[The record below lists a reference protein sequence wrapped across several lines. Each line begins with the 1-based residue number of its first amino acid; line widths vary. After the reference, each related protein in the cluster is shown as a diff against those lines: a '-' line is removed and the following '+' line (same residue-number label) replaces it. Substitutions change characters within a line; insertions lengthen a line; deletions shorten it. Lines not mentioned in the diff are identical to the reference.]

1 MLFSVFVLVGCLC
14 MEVQAQTYNV
24 FGTITSETP
33 GESLGNISV
42 GLKHSSY
49 YTVTDE
55 QGHYTI
61 TNVKSGKYTLVI
73 SSLGHKKVEREIV
86 VAGHDL
92 SVDVPLKGHVSSVDS
107 IVVVGEKE
115 KTFGVTRLK
124 DVEGT
129 AIYAGKKT
137 EVVVMSDI
145 TANTATNN
153 SRQIYSKIAG
163 LNIWESDGAGIQ
175 LGIGGRGLSPN
186 RTANFNTRQ
195 NGYDISADALGYPE
209 SYYSPSS
216 ESIDRIEVVRGAASL
231 QYGTQFGGMVNFKL
245 KKGPADKK
253 VEVVSRQSAGSWG
266 FFNTFNSVGG
276 TVKKVN
282 YYGFLQHKQ
291 GDGWRSNS
299 GFNNNVAY
307 ASATY
312 TVTPR
317 LSIGVQYTYMHYL
330 AQQAG
335 GLTEDS
341 YRQDPRQST
350 RRRNWFKVDWNL
362 AAVTLDYK
370 INERVKIN
378 TRFFGLAASR
388 SALGLLKTSAD
399 ADDGGNRD
407 LWIDK
412 YRNFGN
418 ETRLLWHYNLGKM
431 ESTLLVGM
439 RYYNGHTD
447 RKQGVGNAASSGI
460 SSDFKLDNQSNLE
473 YSSYSFPNQN
483 LALFAENIF
492 QLSPKLSVIPG
503 VRYETIKTVA
513 DGFYGL
519 PQRDLAGNVYN
530 VIHTNEYRKNTRSF
544 IIGGVGM
551 SFIQSD
557 LLQLYA
563 NVSQNYRA
571 INFNDMRVINP
582 NLQVDPNLKDET
594 GYSADIGSRG
604 NISDIINYDISLFM
618 IHYNNRIG
626 TVLETDTATFNV
638 YRYRTNVSSSLNIG
652 VESFV
657 EVNLWRLIKGESAK
671 SNISVFSNLTFVDA
685 RYTGSKESAFH
696 DRKVELA
703 PNVIFKT
710 GLSYKTKKFKATLQ
724 YAYTGEQFTDA
735 TNTPSLASKHGNGV
749 IGLMPAYYV
758 MDFSASYE
766 INKRFSVFGTINNL
780 SDNRYYTRR
789 ADSYPGPGIIPS
801 DARAYYLTVQIKL

>member
-1 MLFSVFVLVGCLC
+1 MLFSVFLLFCAASTVA
-14 MEVQAQTYNV
+14 QAQTYTV
-24 FGTITSETP
+24 SGSITSELAE
-33 GESLGNISV
+33 ESLANISV
-42 GLKHSSY
+42 GLKHSPY

-55 QGHYTI
+55 QGHFVI
-61 TNVKSGKYTLVI
+61 AHVKPGKYTLVI
-73 SSLGHKKVEREIV
+73 SSLGHKKVEQEIV
-86 VAGHDL
+86 VTDHDV
-92 SVDVPLKGHVSSVDS
+92 SVATSLTGHVSSMDS
-107 IVVVGEKE
+107 VIVVGEKE

-145 TANTATNN
+145 SANTATNN

-163 LNIWESDGAGIQ
+163 LNIWESDGAGLQ

-195 NGYDISADALGYPE
+195 NGYDMSADALGYPE

-245 KKGPADKK
+245 KKGPTDKK
-253 VEVVSRQSAGSWG
+253 VEVVSRQSVGSWG

-291 GDGWRSNS
+291 GDGWRPNS

-312 TVTPR
+312 TVNQR

-335 GLTEDS
+335 GLNEDA
-341 YRQDPRQST
+341 YKQDPSQST
-350 RRRNWFKVDWNL
+350 RKRNWFKVDWNL
-362 AAVTLDYK
+362 AAVILDYK

-378 TRFFGLAASR
+378 SRFFGLAASR
-388 SALGLLKTSAD
+388 AALGVLKTSTD
-399 ADDGGNRD
+399 TDPGGNRD
-407 LWIDK
+407 LWTDK

-418 ETRLLWHYNLGKM
+418 ETRLLWQYNLGKVR
-431 ESTLLVGM
+431 STLLVGM
-439 RYYNGHTD
+439 RYYYGHTD
-447 RKQGVGNAASSGI
+447 RVQGVGNSASSGT
-460 SSDFKLDNQSNLE
+460 SSDFKLNDQTNLE
-473 YSSYSFPNQN
+473 YSNYSFPNEN

-492 QLSPKLSVIPG
+492 QLSPKFSIIPG
-503 VRYETIKTVA
+503 VRYEIIKTVA
-513 DGFYGL
+513 DGFYGF
-519 PQRDLAGNVYN
+519 PQTDLAGNVYN
-530 VIHTNEYRKNTRSF
+530 VIHHSEYRKNKRSF
-544 IIGGVGM
+544 FIGGIGM

-594 GYSADIGSRG
+594 GYSADLGSRG
-604 NISDIINYDISLFM
+604 NISNIINYDVSLFM
-618 IHYNNRIG
+618 IHYDNRIG
-626 TVLETDTATFNV
+626 TTFLDDINAT
-638 YRYRTNVSSSLNIG
+638 RYRTNISSSLNVG
-652 VESFV
+652 VETFV
-657 EVNLWRLIKGESAK
+657 ELNFWRLIRGEKAK
-671 SNISVFSNLTFVDA
+671 SNISIFSNFTYVDA
-685 RYTGSKESAFH
+685 RYTASQESPYRN
-696 DRKVELA
+696 RKVELA
-703 PNVIFKT
+703 PNIIFKT
-710 GLSYKTKKFKATLQ
+710 GLSYKRKKFKATIQ
-724 YAYTGEQFTDA
+724 YAYTGEQYTDA
-735 TNTPSLASKHGNGV
+735 TNTPSLVTRHGNGV

-758 MDFSASYE
+758 MDFTASYE
-766 INKRFSVFGTINNL
+766 INKMFSIFGTVNNL

-801 DARAYYLTVQIKL
+801 DARAYYFTVQIKL